1 MRRSRGQT
9 NISGSRWP
17 GGNRNDE
24 ILETFGSF
32 PSLCPLLHFKHQ
44 YINFSLYDEIL
55 DAFGSFPNLCSLLD
69 LKQQFKAD
77 MFNQFPIY
85 LQWFKSPSNSKNQ
98 LICWTI
104 HNSWTKSLLED
115 RKISTESFWQGLPSD
130 DKSF

>member
-1 MRRSRGQT
+1 MFRITNASFTKLHLRSMPLLSLQQTKRRSCVLMMKLIRRGRT

-85 LQWFKSPSNSKNQ
+85 LQ
-98 LICWTI
+98 
-104 HNSWTKSLLED
+104 
-115 RKISTESFWQGLPSD
+115 
-130 DKSF
+130 